1 MELIKR
7 ENQFSQNEVV
17 YEVLDRREVIEI
29 MDSLDNNEIQR
40 KLMEMA
46 YDESYK
52 CDYNSFVIAE
62 LSVKTGE
69 IYYTYRASNTT
80 EAQPDLYIR
89 LGSKSANPEYFE
101 YEDEDILDGDARE
114 EYFSMIENEDS
125 EFYKD
130 KESAFDFVLNKYN
143 LDRKE
148 LAKNYFLEYYLDS
161 VELESRESMM
171 EELRRIYS
179 AESIVDA
186 EVDKAGI
193 VRDLDPYRDRF
204 GEYFSCS
211 DKEEL
216 VSEVVRYLKD
226 SEYEFGLNKDDFE
239 DEDDF
244 EQAVYDIEDKH
255 VEEMIEWRGAGG
267 YFMYDSDMKYINVL
281 HVDECLDSV
290 LDELEVGIDL
300 DLDAFNNPTAFMQ
313 KWKDDEGYKYIY
325 MIIHVSH
332 VCVPNEYSLE
342 ALVYSNEKIDNVF
355 EYLEENEGVK
365 IGEFDILG
373 ANYSVKECEDFDMDT
388 VSRYKSE
395 SFDIKTYYIE
405 G

>member
-7 ENQFSQNEVV
+7 ENQYSEIEKV

-29 MDSLDNNEIQR
+29 MDSLDDNEIQR
-40 KLMEMA
+40 NLMEMA
-46 YDESYK
+46 YDETYR
-52 CDYNSFVIAE
+52 CDYGSFVIAE

-69 IYYTYRASNTT
+69 IYYTYCASNTT

-101 YEDEDILDGDARE
+101 YKDEDILDGDARE

-125 EFYKD
+125 EFYED
-130 KESAFDFVLNKYN
+130 KESTFDFILDKYN

-179 AESIVDA
+179 AESIANEA

-193 VRDLDPYRDRF
+193 VRDLDPCRDRF

-239 DEDDF
+239 DED
-244 EQAVYDIEDKH
+244 

-267 YFMYDSDMKYINVL
+267 YFICDSDMKYIKVL

-300 DLDAFNNPTAFMQ
+300 DLDAFDNPTAFMQ

-325 MIIHVSH
+325 MIIHVSP
-332 VCVPNEYSLE
+332 VCVPPEYSLE

-365 IGEFDILG
+365 IGDFDILG
-373 ANYSVKECEDFDMDT
+373 ANYHVKECEDFDMDT